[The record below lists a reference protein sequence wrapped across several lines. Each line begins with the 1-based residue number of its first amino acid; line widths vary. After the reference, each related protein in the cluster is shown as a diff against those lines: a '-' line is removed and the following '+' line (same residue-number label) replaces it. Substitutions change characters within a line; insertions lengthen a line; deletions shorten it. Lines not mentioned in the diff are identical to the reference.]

1 MTGFPAPDCSHALP
15 TLSALQSD
23 MQTTLVRRSLRVALL
38 GLVLGASVAPAGSQT
53 RYLTDSPGTWKAWKP
68 FSAAASSRTEQAASA
83 AQVAAFEAELLALN
97 AILRRAPGVASPVGF
112 SVETWGNLSGYRP
125 RADAP
130 GQPARGALPIAGA
143 LTFGAFPIFEYE
155 RNGKKVREDTGETA
169 LQQFVV
175 NDIGRGILTTGNVS
189 EWGDL
194 DHDAFLRPMPNGEIA
209 GLPRYGDGVVI
220 AKNPE
225 ALWAPLSLGDAL
237 GLVALNRRHVVSGYQ
252 ESLGKFTERLA
263 ALRDPVRRAQRAK
276 ATNDASVSMPDP
288 AAYIAQMDQVARVEE
303 ASLEREIS
311 PSAGTGKGLADAQRA
326 LDEVTAWLAELPPAG
341 RAAPSCYAESG
352 KTLRA
357 KFREASDRGCV
368 PLVRPNYTYFDKS
381 LPRSA
386 PQVVIITPINRCFDT
401 ANKYNT
407 EANSSSPA
415 GCRANRRLLETFD
428 RDAVRAWVR

>member
-1 MTGFPAPDCSHALP
+1 
-15 TLSALQSD
+15 
-23 MQTTLVRRSLRVALL
+23 VALL
-38 GLVLGASVAPAGSQT
+38 GLVIGASVVPAGSQT
-53 RYLTDSPGTWKAWKP
+53 RYLTDSPGTWKPWKP
-68 FSAAASSRTEQAASA
+68 FSAIASTRADQAVSA
-83 AQVAAFEAELLALN
+83 AQVAAFEAELVALN

-112 SVETWGNLSGYRP
+112 SVETWGNLAGYRP
-125 RADAP
+125 KADAP
-130 GQPARGALPIAGA
+130 GQPARGTLPIAGA

-155 RNGKKVREDTGETA
+155 RNGKMVREDTGETA
-169 LQQFVV
+169 LQQFIV
-175 NDIGRGILTTGNVS
+175 NDIGRGVLSTGNVS

-194 DHDAFLRPMPNGEIA
+194 DHDAFIRPMPNGEIA

-225 ALWAPLSLGDAL
+225 AIWAPLSLGDAL
-237 GLVALNRRHVVSGYQ
+237 ELVALNRRNIVRSFQ
-252 ESLGKFTERLA
+252 ESLDKFTARLA
-263 ALRDPVRRAQRAK
+263 ALRDPAKRAQRAK
-276 ATNDASVSMPDP
+276 ATKDASVSMKDP
-288 AAYIAQMDQVARVEE
+288 AAYIAQMEEVARIEE
-303 ASLEREIS
+303 ASLEREVG
-311 PSAGTGKGLADAQRA
+311 PAAGTGKGLADAQRA

-341 RAAPSCYAESG
+341 RAAPSCYAEAG

-357 KFREASDRGCV
+357 KFREAPDRGCV
-368 PLVRPNYTYFDKS
+368 PLVRPNYAYFNKS

-428 RDAVRAWVR
+428 RDAVRAWLR